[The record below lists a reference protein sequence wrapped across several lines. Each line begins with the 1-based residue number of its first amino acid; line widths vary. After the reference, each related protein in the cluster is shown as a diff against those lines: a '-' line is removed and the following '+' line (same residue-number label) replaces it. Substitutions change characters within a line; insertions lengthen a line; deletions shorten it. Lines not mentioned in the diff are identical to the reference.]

1 MSGVRLKET
10 PSVRFYGVCALAQ
23 EKEGKEKKAN
33 GLTSQNRKERIIQSS
48 LSGNEAQHPQISA
61 QFALFPFTAGF

>member
-48 LSGNEAQHPQISA
+48 
-61 QFALFPFTAGF
+61 